1 MTHLSDAALLKDGLQ
16 QLKLTDDRA
25 TVERLLHFAALVLK
39 ANQTTNLTGAKDAQS
54 LIVAH
59 ILDSLAPLGQIK
71 LADVVADL
79 GSGAGLPGIPAAFMY
94 PNNHFFLLEP
104 RRKRAEFL
112 EFAVSELTLANVEV
126 VKSKATT
133 SGELPKGGVGTVLM
147 RAVAPP
153 AESLGLGLP
162 IVRPGGMLL
171 LYEGRA
177 MVPSLDAIQIAA
189 RFHASIATR
198 SVNVPF
204 LNAERHIWIVRRK
217 PISPVRKASIRSSR
231 PRST

>member
-1 MTHLSDAALLKDGLQ
+1 MTQLGDAALLQDGLQ
-16 QLKLTDDRA
+16 QLKLADDRA
-25 TVERLLHFAALVLK
+25 TIERLLHFAALVLK
-39 ANQTTNLTGAKDAQS
+39 ANQATNLTGAKDGHS

-71 LADVVADL
+71 LAEVVADL
-79 GSGAGLPGIPAAFMY
+79 GSGAGLPGIPAAIMY
-94 PNNHFFLLEP
+94 PKVHFVLLEP

-112 EFAVSELTLANVEV
+112 EFAVSELALDNVEV

-133 SGELPKGGVGTVLM
+133 AGKLPKGGVGTVLM

-177 MVPSLDAIQIAA
+177 AVPSPDAIQVAA
-189 RFHASIATR
+189 RFRASIAIR
-198 SVNVPF
+198 SVDVPF

-217 PISPVRKASIRSSR
+217 PISPVHKASIRSSR

>member
-1 MTHLSDAALLKDGLQ
+1 MTRLSDAALLEDGLQ

-25 TVERLLHFAALVLK
+25 TVEHLLHFAALVLK
-39 ANQTTNLTGAKDAQS
+39 ANQTTNLTGAKDARS

-71 LADVVADL
+71 LADAVADL
-79 GSGAGLPGIPAAFMY
+79 GSGAGLPGIPAAIMN
-94 PNNHFFLLEP
+94 PHAHFFLLEP

-112 EFAVSELTLANVEV
+112 EFAVAELALDNVEV

-133 SGELPKGGVGTVLM
+133 AAELPKGGVDTALM
-147 RAVAPP
+147 RAVAAP

-177 MVPSLDAIQIAA
+177 AVPSPEAIQIAA
-189 RFHASIATR
+189 RFRASIAIR
-198 SVNVPF
+198 SVAVPF

-217 PISPVRKASIRSSR
+217 PISPVHKAPFRSSR